1 VPTTCRAL
9 KVAVRTR
16 VFQHFFSIRRCL
28 TCLSSID
35 LLGLQSIC
43 SPVSSPV
50 AVHLQSTCSCSAVP
64 LQSIC
69 SSPAVHLPVLLA
81 VHLLVLLAVHLPVLL
96 AVHLPVHFSSPAAVL
111 CSTSALGAKLESL
124 SPTPRS
130 LGGPLLLTVKLE
142 LPSPSTRVLHQSSIL
157 GCCLSHSSTLHRQL
171 TPSCSDD
178 HLHTPTSYSR
188 G

>member
-1 VPTTCRAL
+1 MPTTCRTL
-9 KVAVRTR
+9 KVAIRTL
-16 VFQHFFSIRRCL
+16 VFQHVFSLRRCL
-28 TCLSSID
+28 TCLPVAIHRPIRSAVH
-35 LLGLQSIC
+35 LQSD
-43 SPVSSPV
+43 SSPV
-50 AVHLQSTCSCSAVP
+50 AVHLQSICSCAAVP

-81 VHLLVLLAVHLPVLL
+81 VHLPVR
-96 AVHLPVHFSSPAAVL
+96 
-111 CSTSALGAKLESL
+111 C
-124 SPTPRS
+124 
-130 LGGPLLLTVKLE
+130 LGGLSLLTAKLE